1 LKRLSSLDEFALIRR
16 LTEGK
21 QSVAFQQACGVVTGI
36 GDDAAVAHLAPG
48 CQLVMTCDT
57 MTESIHFTSI
67 TMQDSDIG
75 YKAMAAAIS
84 DIAAMGAIPRYALIS
99 LSSPHDTAQGRLEA
113 IYQGLYECA
122 NRWSVVIVGGDT
134 TSCIGGITVTV
145 TIIGEVEEN
154 RALLRSTAKT
164 GDVLFATGILGC
176 SAAGLDYLLEQ
187 QLLAEHWP
195 AADDDSYEARLIAA
209 HCRPEPQIEAGQLL
223 QQTGF
228 CNALND
234 VSDGLASEAWEISQA
249 SGVGID
255 LIEDRIPIAD
265 ELMAYALKAEKDPLD
280 YILFGGED
288 YKLIGT
294 MQAEHAV
301 EMQMKFRETG
311 LTLFIIGYVNT
322 EAEGVRLVQSS
333 GFVVPVEKKGFNH
346 FRED

>member
-1 LKRLSSLDEFALIRR
+1 LSSLDEFERIRR
-16 LTEGK
+16 LTDGK
-21 QSVAFQQACGVVTGI
+21 QSTAFQQACGVVTGI

-67 TMQDSDIG
+67 TMRDNDIG
-75 YKAMAAAIS
+75 HKAMAAAIS

-99 LSSPHDTAQGRLEA
+99 LSSSRETAPERLEA
-113 IYQGLYECA
+113 IYRGLYDCA

-134 TSCIGGITVTV
+134 TSCIGGITITV

-164 GDVLFATGILGC
+164 GDVLFATGVLGC

-187 QLLAEHWP
+187 QLPSGQWP
-195 AADDDSYEARLIAA
+195 SIEDESFEGRLIAA
-209 HCRPEPQIEAGQLL
+209 HCRPKPQIEAGLLL
-223 QQTGF
+223 QQSGC

-265 ELMAYALKAEKDPLD
+265 ELMAYALKVEKDPLD
-280 YILFGGED
+280 YILYGGED
-288 YKLIGT
+288 YQLIGT
-294 MQAEHAV
+294 MQAEYAIDV
-301 EMQMKFRETG
+301 QIKFKEAG
-311 LTLFIIGYVNT
+311 LSLYIIGYVNA

-333 GFVVPVEKKGFNH
+333 GYVVPIEKKGFNH
-346 FRED
+346 FQGD